1 MIGDSVIDNN
11 NYIQTKQL
19 SLTDHLIKMLPE
31 WEVIKLASD
40 GALISD
46 IINFQ
51 TTHVVK
57 NTPIVLSAGGN
68 DLLRLIEV
76 INDTRKLTLNQSIR
90 SLKSHI
96 EEFREKYKFLLN
108 LLEGRVLCLSI
119 YNPAFS
125 MHDRYGFLSQF
136 QNTCEIILMIF
147 NDVIR
152 RQVSNRTFDF
162 LELRDLMTEKKD
174 YANTIEPS
182 HFGGKKIADGISNWI
197 KLLGKK
203 ETL

>member
-57 NTPIVLSAGGN
+57 NVPIVLSAG
-68 DLLRLIEV
+68 
-76 INDTRKLTLNQSIR
+76 RK
-90 SLKSHI
+90 
-96 EEFREKYKFLLN
+96 
-108 LLEGRVLCLSI
+108 
-119 YNPAFS
+119 
-125 MHDRYGFLSQF
+125 
-136 QNTCEIILMIF
+136 
-147 NDVIR
+147 
-152 RQVSNRTFDF
+152 
-162 LELRDLMTEKKD
+162 
-174 YANTIEPS
+174 
-182 HFGGKKIADGISNWI
+182 
-197 KLLGKK
+197 
-203 ETL
+203 